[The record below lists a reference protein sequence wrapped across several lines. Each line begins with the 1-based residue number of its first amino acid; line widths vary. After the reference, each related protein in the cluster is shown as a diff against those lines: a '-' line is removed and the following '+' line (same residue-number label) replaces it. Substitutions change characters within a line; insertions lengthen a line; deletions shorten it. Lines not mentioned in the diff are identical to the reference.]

1 MYLRP
6 ALSSEYKRPTGSAGS
21 SMLCCSLPCGR
32 REWRDLR
39 HNWTGL
45 IEAIGREDNDNMA
58 KWINSNSHDLATEK
72 YFPEGHGQ
80 MWLWKLNGTNQL
92 MHCGRGF
99 SAQVLRVLPFDKI
112 TQIIYIIY
120 LPVGTCFCYP
130 PPPPPPPPPPKKK
143 KSQYRAIFSD
153 KSHLVKI
160 IYNDFFL
167 HLFHSIVSQ
176 HYRFH
181 VENKPGHLNTFY

>member
-1 MYLRP
+1 MRHKLCRSFPPWCPGVKTRCLFVFVTRLYLLWFR
-6 ALSSEYKRPTGSAGS
+6 
-21 SMLCCSLPCGR
+21 
-32 REWRDLR
+32 
-39 HNWTGL
+39 
-45 IEAIGREDNDNMA
+45 IEAIGQEDNDNMA

-72 YFPEGHGQ
+72 YFPKGHGQ

-120 LPVGTCFCYP
+120 LPVGTCTCYP
-130 PPPPPPPPPPKKK
+130 PFQINRTWWKLF
-143 KSQYRAIFSD
+143 IM
-153 KSHLVKI
+153 I
-160 IYNDFFL
+160 FFL

-181 VENKPGHLNTFY
+181 VENKAGHLNTFLLSFQIGIIRPQWVN